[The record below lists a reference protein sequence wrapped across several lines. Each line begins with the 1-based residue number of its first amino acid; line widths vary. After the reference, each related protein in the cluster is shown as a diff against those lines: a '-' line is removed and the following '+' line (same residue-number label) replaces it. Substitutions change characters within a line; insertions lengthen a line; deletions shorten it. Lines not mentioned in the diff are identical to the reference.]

1 MKSEKVIW
9 GLLLV
14 FVGGVILFDNLG
26 VIDFY
31 WSFVWRFWPVLLI
44 LSGVNMLFSKSDSKI
59 GGIIAIGITCAV
71 LIFIGYQGISG
82 RGSFSSGWLEE
93 GNRDSANRPLTT
105 ILSEPFVAGTRK
117 AELSIKA
124 GTSSFNLE
132 ESTSNLFEASATR
145 SAGRYSLKK
154 VSRDSVEILDFR
166 MIESSAESSIRENEV
181 NFKMNSAPL
190 WDIKIQMGAGELDF
204 DLRPYNVEKVFL
216 EGGAASFK
224 LKMGMPE
231 TATTMTIKTGVSDIE
246 LFVPRGAGCQIKTD
260 SGLSSE
266 DFDGFTRQ
274 PDGSYATSNF
284 NSTTKRI
291 IIAMKGGLSNIE
303 VKRY

>member
-59 GGIIAIGITCAV
+59 GGVIAIGITCAV

-82 RGSFSSGWLEE
+82 RDSFSSGWLED
-93 GNRDSANRPLTT
+93 GNRDSATRPLTT

-117 AELSIKA
+117 AELSIKGGA
-124 GTSSFNLE
+124 SSFNLK

-166 MIESSAESSIRENEV
+166 MTESSAESSIRENEV

-204 DLRPYNVEKVFL
+204 DLSPYNVEKVSL

-231 TATTMTIKTGVSDIE
+231 TATTITIKTGVSDSE

-260 SGLSSE
+260 SGLSFE